1 MGIVAHDFLGTL
13 SYDKDGDPVNGNDAQ
28 HDCELIQRSG
38 CHFSG
43 NETKGNANHIII

>member
-1 MGIVAHDFLGTL
+1 MGMNAHDFLGTF

-28 HDCELIQRSG
+28 HYCKMIQWSG